1 MEVVALSELEGTP
14 MMAAPSR
21 AAAAAAAKKAVFKF
35 TGFISVGL
43 QGHWRGIEG
52 AFSPCQRQRARYR
65 DRTES

>member
-1 MEVVALSELEGTP
+1 MGVVALSELEGTP
-14 MMAAPSR
+14 MISR

-52 AFSPCQRQRARYR
+52 A
-65 DRTES
+65 

>member
-21 AAAAAAAKKAVFKF
+21 AAAAATAKKAVFKF

-43 QGHWRGIEG
+43 QGHWRGSEG

-65 DRTES
+65 DRTE